1 MREAVVVA
9 YGRTAVGKAP
19 RGILSKTRPEEYA
32 AQVVKAVVEKVPQ
45 LNPAEIED
53 LVLGCATPE
62 AEQGFNMGRI
72 VALRAGLPFDV
83 SGQTVNRFCSS
94 GLQAIATA
102 ANSIVAGQSD
112 VMLAGG
118 VETMSLLPM
127 GGHNISPNPYLIAN
141 SDSYMSMGMTA
152 ERVAE
157 KYGVTREM
165 QDAMAVES
173 HRRAGQ
179 AQSEGKFADEIIP
192 VDAVKSTTNEK
203 GFASNKTVLFNNDE
217 GVRPG
222 TTMEDLAKLKTVFKA
237 NGTVTAGTS
246 SQMSDAAGIVLLM
259 SREKAEALGIKPIAV
274 FRMFAVS
281 GLDPQYM
288 GLGPIKAIP
297 KALEK
302 AGLTL
307 KDIDLI
313 ELNEAFAAQA
323 ITCINEL
330 GLNKDIINVNGGAL
344 ALGHPLGATGGI
356 LTCKL
361 LSEMSRRKSKYG
373 LVSMCIGVGMGATGI
388 YEMC

>member
-9 YGRTAVGKAP
+9 YGRTAIGKAP
-19 RGILSKTRPEEYA
+19 RGALSMTRPDEYA
-32 AQVVKAVVEKVPQ
+32 ALVARAGVAKVPQ
-45 LNPAEIED
+45 LNPADIED

-72 VALRAGLPFDV
+72 VALRAGLPFEV
-83 SGQTVNRFCSS
+83 AGQTVNRFCSS

-102 ANSIVAGQSD
+102 ANAIVAGQAD

-118 VETMSLLPM
+118 VETMSLIPM
-127 GGHNISPNPYLIAN
+127 GGRNISPNPYLVEHGET
-141 SDSYMSMGMTA
+141 YMGMGMTA

-173 HRRAGQ
+173 HEKASQ
-179 AQSEGKFADEIIP
+179 AQAAGRFVDEIVP
-192 VDAVKSTTNEK
+192 VDAIRPTKGST
-203 GFASNKTVLFNNDE
+203 GLSASKIVPFDKDE
-217 GVRPG
+217 GIRPG
-222 TTMEDLAKLKTVFKA
+222 TGMEDLAKLKTVFKK

-246 SQMSDAAGIVLLM
+246 SQMSDGAGMVLLM
-259 SREKAEALGIKPIAV
+259 SREKAEQLGVKPIAV
-274 FRMFAVS
+274 FRMFALA

-288 GLGPIKAIP
+288 GLGPVKAIP

-307 KDIDLI
+307 ADIDLI

-323 ITCINEL
+323 IACINEL
-330 GLNKDIINVNGGAL
+330 GLNKDIINVNGGAI
-344 ALGHPLGATGGI
+344 AMGHPLGATGAI

-361 LSEMSRRKSKYG
+361 LSEMARRKNKYG
-373 LVSMCIGVGMGATGI
+373 LISMCIGVGMGAAGVF
-388 YEMC
+388 EMC

>member
-9 YGRTAVGKAP
+9 YGRSAIGKAP
-19 RGILSKTRPEEYA
+19 RGALSRTRPDEYA
-32 AQVVKAVVEKVPQ
+32 AQVAKEVVAKVPQ
-45 LNPAEIED
+45 LDPAEIED

-62 AEQGFNMGRI
+62 GEQGFNMGRI

-83 SGQTVNRFCSS
+83 PGQTVNRFCSS

-102 ANSIVAGQSD
+102 ANSIVAGQAD
-112 VMLAGG
+112 VVLAGG
-118 VETMSLLPM
+118 VETMSIIPM
-127 GGHNISPNPYLIAN
+127 GGRNISPNPFLMENGDA
-141 SDSYMSMGMTA
+141 YMSMGLTA

-157 KYGVTREM
+157 KYGITREQ

-173 HRRAGQ
+173 HAKAAKAQ
-179 AQSEGKFADEIIP
+179 AEGKFLDEIIP
-192 VDAVKSTTNEK
+192 VDSVSPSGKSVV
-203 GFASNKTVLFNNDE
+203 FDRDE

-222 TTMEDLAKLKTVFKA
+222 TGMGDLAKLKTVFQKD
-237 NGTVTAGTS
+237 GSVTAGTS
-246 SQMSDAAGIVLLM
+246 SQMSDGAGMVLLM
-259 SREKAEALGIKPIAV
+259 SREKAESLGIKPIAV
-274 FRMFAVS
+274 FRMFSLA

-302 AGLTL
+302 TGISLG
-307 KDIDLI
+307 DIDLI

-323 ITCINEL
+323 LACIEEL

-344 ALGHPLGATGGI
+344 ALGHPLGGTGAI

-361 LSEMSRRKSKYG
+361 LSEMKRRGSRYG
-373 LVSMCIGVGMGATGI
+373 MVSMCIGSGMGAAGI